1 MASFR
6 NIYTSLML
14 VIARSTEKE
23 LARQV
28 SYLKAD
34 NQILR
39 SRLPDEISLIARR
52 KLSWRST
59 DIMKSKTAG
68 YD

>member
-14 VIARSTEKE
+14 DITRSTEKR

-28 SYLKAD
+28 SYPKTE
-34 NQILR
+34 NRILR
-39 SRLPDEISLIARR
+39 SRLPDRMILTQREKNLLVRLRASLIG
-52 KLSWRST
+52 SV
-59 DIMKSKTAG
+59 
-68 YD
+68 